1 MAQKQRNN
9 GGPRQTWY
17 NGADQEGRKVGR
29 LEDRYFQ
36 PSNPKEEPVRQAI
49 HTDKGAK
56 PLGPYSQGI
65 VAQGR
70 LVFLSGQ
77 GPVDPQSGQLV
88 LGDFGAQAE
97 LTLTNIGTLLEA
109 AGATWADVV
118 KVTVFIADQANFAT
132 FNEVYAR
139 FVQKPYPARSTVEAC
154 LGQMG
159 LEVDCIAVIQ
169 E

>member
-1 MAQKQRNN
+1 MH
-9 GGPRQTWY
+9 
-17 NGADQEGRKVGR
+17 
-29 LEDRYFQ
+29 
-36 PSNPKEEPVRQAI
+36 QAI
-49 HTDKGAK
+49 YTEKGAK

-70 LVFLSGQ
+70 TVYLSGQ
-77 GPVDPQSGQLV
+77 GPVDPASGKLV
-88 LGDFGAQAE
+88 LGTFREQAE
-97 LTLTNIGTLLEA
+97 LTLSNVGTLLEA

-118 KVTVFIADQANFAT
+118 QVNVFIADQANFAV

-139 FVQKPYPARSTVEAC
+139 FVQEPYPARSTIEAC

-159 LEVDCIAVIQ
+159 LEVAAIAVIP

>member
-1 MAQKQRNN
+1 
-9 GGPRQTWY
+9 
-17 NGADQEGRKVGR
+17 VH
-29 LEDRYFQ
+29 
-36 PSNPKEEPVRQAI
+36 QAI
-49 HTDKGAK
+49 YTDKGAK

-70 LVFLSGQ
+70 TVYLSGQ
-77 GPVDPQSGQLV
+77 GPVDPASGKLV
-88 LGDFGAQAE
+88 LGTFREQAE
-97 LTLTNIGTLLEA
+97 LTLSNVGTLLEA

-118 KVTVFIADQANFAT
+118 QVNVFIADQTNFAV

-139 FVQKPYPARSTVEAC
+139 FVQEPYPARSTIEAC

-159 LEVDCIAVIQ
+159 LEVAAIAVIP

>member
-1 MAQKQRNN
+1 MH
-9 GGPRQTWY
+9 
-17 NGADQEGRKVGR
+17 
-29 LEDRYFQ
+29 
-36 PSNPKEEPVRQAI
+36 QAI
-49 HTDKGAK
+49 YTEKGAK

-70 LVFLSGQ
+70 MVFLSGQ
-77 GPVDPQSGQLV
+77 GPVDPESGKLV
-88 LGDFGAQAE
+88 LGTFREQAE
-97 LTLTNIGTLLEA
+97 LTLSNVGTLLEA

-118 KVTVFIADQANFAT
+118 QVNVFIADQTNFAV

-139 FVQKPYPARSTVEAC
+139 FVQEPYPARSTIEAC

-159 LEVDCIAVIQ
+159 LEVAAIAVIP

>member
-1 MAQKQRNN
+1 
-9 GGPRQTWY
+9 
-17 NGADQEGRKVGR
+17 VH
-29 LEDRYFQ
+29 
-36 PSNPKEEPVRQAI
+36 QAI
-49 HTDKGAK
+49 YTPKGAK

-77 GPVDPQSGQLV
+77 GPVDPQSGKLV
-88 LGDFGAQAE
+88 LGDFREQAQ
-97 LTLTNIGTLLEA
+97 LTLTNVGTLLEA

-118 KVTVFIADQANFAT
+118 QVNVFIADQANFAT
-132 FNEVYAR
+132 FNEVYAQ
-139 FVQKPYPARSTVEAC
+139 FVQEPYPARSTIEAC

-159 LEVDCIAVIQ
+159 LEVACIAVIQ